1 MSDQEVVRT
10 VPVSVSIMHFLR
22 VKKLIKDCES
32 ECNCT
37 IAEESRE
44 LPREGER
51 NRRRQPQPERNFL
64 TVKGKHTDV
73 KTATERLKKWTENF
87 STKSSSKVIPIKLR
101 HFFSG
106 ELESMKRDIEKDE
119 MLTIDIREA
128 KKKLHAKT
136 MDNEEEIDISI
147 RIQTLDKPSCD
158 KFTDILE
165 QKLMFVRSEEFQL
178 SERQLT
184 LLMSAC
190 KDQAIPKNQH
200 FYVEIE
206 HKARRTGSARILA
219 IQHYKDALSKGIE
232 TTAPF
237 LQFHDQMYS
246 PPIFLKELLFHYKKY
261 SESVNINAKTLGIE
275 CTRPSSHKDGY
286 KLSGSSGSIE
296 TMKSNLRNFE
306 MNFVRQCIQEEFEV
320 NLPIKDLKNDSGF
333 SNLERDLTKNCNV
346 KIFMS
351 GELPYDV
358 EREMKLANLQED
370 WGTGVQSLENVLLR
384 TYSYGNTTIEVMK
397 GDITTL
403 QVACIVN
410 AANERLQHDGG
421 VAKAI
426 SDAGGPTIQK
436 GCTKYIQEKGLLSVG
451 GAVLQGAGHLSCTKL
466 IHVSSALWDPMT
478 RDTCIEQLKNC
489 VATVFRLCETHK
501 LTSIAFPGISTG
513 NYGFPAL
520 VSTSAVVQ
528 ECKSY
533 LDNNTQSRLQRLI
546 FIDINDNIAR
556 NYNTECQKQFPS
568 LSKQPIED
576 ELAVPLYPYSPP
588 VPPRPTN
595 VTFRNPNTAVSSE
608 YEFQWKENDNKFY
621 PYDSKYQTILRSA
634 YKQNPLG
641 SVTFTRGEYSYL
653 VNFPSLTQT
662 NVSTNVK
669 RVIQIKTIANP
680 HSIPLPLP
688 SPGLMSS
695 DVDDEESDLHCYW
708 YYFNEANQWKPFSPS
723 LTKQLSD
730 SYLNNP
736 KGSLI
741 ISQGAYSYNIDFH
754 NMSQTNLKTNTV
766 RVIRVDKDKL
776 ETAMGRLA
784 ITSGENVLLF
794 GLGENMQLAKH
805 KFTHFIKS
813 KCLTKQVDI
822 RGVPKTV
829 MIPTIVKLKT
839 SHPHVKVEIKDKAE
853 DSYVIKLDGFAKHVN
868 FLDSRLKDVYIK
880 CLEENKEDQGT
891 KVAIP
896 KNWEKH
902 TANEMIRVVPVVNG
916 SVEWTQVAAE
926 FNRTSNRPI
935 QSIDRVQ
942 NKWLWRK
949 YQQTKDSFKE
959 IEQNE
964 NEMTVFHGTGGTDP
978 NLIIRGPEGFDF
990 RHSREG
996 MWGRANYFAL
1006 NASFSES
1013 YQYTQPQTNLKMMLQ
1028 VKLMAGNVAHLP
1040 PNSSLTMPP
1049 VLPSSIK
1056 QHFLGQK
1063 YDTVSGDHPAGSKVY
1078 MVYTNERAYPEY
1090 LITYS

>member
-10 VPVSVSIMHFLR
+10 VPVSPTLMHFLR
-22 VKKLIKDCES
+22 VKKLLKDCENES
-32 ECNCT
+32 HCT
-37 IAEESRE
+37 IAEETRD

-51 NRRRQPQPERNFL
+51 NRRRQPQPERNVL

-73 KTATERLKKWTENF
+73 KAATELLKKWNDNF
-87 STKSSSKVIPIKLR
+87 TYKSSSKVIPVKLKN
-101 HFFSG
+101 FFSG
-106 ELESMKRDIEKDE
+106 ELESMKKEIENDE
-119 MLTIDIREA
+119 MLLIDIRDA
-128 KKKLHAKT
+128 KKKLYTKT
-136 MDNEEEIDISI
+136 MDNEEEIEISI

-158 KFTDILE
+158 KFTDIVDE
-165 QKLMFVRSEEFQL
+165 KLKFVRSEEFQL

-206 HKARRTGSARILA
+206 HKARRTGTARIVA
-219 IQHYKDALSKGIE
+219 IQHFKDALSKGLE
-232 TTAPF
+232 TTAPY
-237 LQFHDQMYS
+237 LQFLDQVYS
-246 PPIFLKELLFHYKKY
+246 PPIFLKELLFHYRKY
-261 SESVNINAKTLGIE
+261 TESINVNARTLGIE
-275 CTRPSSHKDGY
+275 CTRPSSHKDSY
-286 KLSGSSGSIE
+286 NLSGNSTAIE
-296 TMKSNLRNFE
+296 TMKHNLRSFE
-306 MNFVRQCIQEEFEV
+306 MNFVRQCIQSEFEV

-333 SNLERDLTKNCNV
+333 TNLERDLTKNCIV

-370 WGTGVQSLENVLLR
+370 WGTEVQSLENVLLR

-410 AANERLQHDGG
+410 AANEKLQHDGG

-436 GCTKYIQEKGLLSVG
+436 GCTKYIQEHGPISVG
-451 GAVLQGAGHLSCTKL
+451 SAVLQGAGNLSCKKL

-478 RDTCIEQLKNC
+478 RETCIEQLKNC
-489 VATVFRLCETHK
+489 VVTVFRLCDTHK
-501 LTSIAFPGISTG
+501 LPSIAFPGISTG

-520 VSTSAVVQ
+520 VSTSAIVQ

-533 LDNNTQSRLQRLI
+533 LDTNPQSSIQRLI
-546 FIDINDNIAR
+546 FIDVNENIAR
-556 NYNTECQKQFPS
+556 NYNTECQRQFPR
-568 LSKQPIED
+568 LSKQPFEE
-576 ELAVPLYPYSPP
+576 ELAAPLYPPISLPP
-588 VPPRPTN
+588 KPTN
-595 VTFRNPNTAVSSE
+595 YILPNTTVSNE
-608 YEFQWKENDNKFY
+608 YEFLWKENDNKFY
-621 PYDSKYQTILRSA
+621 PYDPKYQNILKSA
-634 YKQNPLG
+634 YKTNPLG
-641 SVTFTRGEYSYL
+641 TVTFTRGEYSYL
-653 VNFPSLTQT
+653 VGFSSLTQT
-662 NVSTNVK
+662 NISTNVQ
-669 RVIQIKTIANP
+669 RTIQIKAIPDAN
-680 HSIPLPLP
+680 SIPLPFP
-688 SPGLMSS
+688 RTMSS
-695 DVDDEESDLHCYW
+695 GIDGEESDLHCYW
-708 YYFNEANQWKPFSPS
+708 YYFDEANQWKPFAPE

-736 KGSLI
+736 KGSLT
-741 ISQGAYSYNIDFH
+741 ISQGSYDYNIDFH

-766 RVIRVDKDKL
+766 RVIKVDKNKFEVAMSKL
-776 ETAMGRLA
+776 S
-784 ITSGENVLLF
+784 ITSGENVMLF
-794 GLGENMQLAKH
+794 GIKENMELARN

-813 KCLTKQVDI
+813 KCQTKHVDI

-829 MIPTIVKLKT
+829 MIPTIVRLKAL
-839 SHPHVKVEIKDKAE
+839 HPLVKVEIKDKAE
-853 DSYVIKLDGFAKHVN
+853 DYVIKLDGFGKHVN
-868 FLDSRLKDVYIK
+868 FLYNGLIDVYIK
-880 CLEENKEDQGT
+880 CLEENKQDQGT
-891 KVAIP
+891 QIVIP

-902 TANEMIRVVPVVNG
+902 LADEMIRVVTVVNG
-916 SVEWTQVAAE
+916 SLEWTQVSAE
-926 FNRTSNRPI
+926 FNRTSRRII

-959 IEQNE
+959 IGQND
-964 NEMTVFHGTGGTDP
+964 NEMTVFHGTRTTDP
-978 NLIIRGPEGFDF
+978 DLIIKGPEGFDF
-990 RHSREG
+990 RHSSEG

-1013 YQYTQPQTNLKMMLQ
+1013 YQYTQPQTNLKMILQ
-1028 VKLMAGNVAHLP
+1028 VKLMAGNVVHLP
-1040 PNSSLTMPP
+1040 PTGSLTMPP
-1049 VLPSSIK
+1049 LLPNTIK
-1056 QHFLGQK
+1056 QSFIGQR
-1063 YDTVSGDHPAGSKVY
+1063 YDTVSGDHSGGSKVY